1 MPWTITMTEHEWEL
15 LIKKLDD
22 LSDDVKDV
30 KKEMGSLKVKV
41 AGFAA
46 FIGAVFSIIFK

>member
-1 MPWTITMTEHEWEL
+1 MTEHEWEL
-15 LIKKLDD
+15 LIA
-22 LSDDVKDV
+22 SISRIEEDVKDV

-46 FIGAVFSIIFK
+46 FIGAVFGSIFK